1 MRAIESPTLISPV
14 RVIENPTLIS
24 PVRVYKE
31 PDFDKSGAGYKEPD
45 FDKSGAGYKE
55 PDFEK
60 SGAIWSTLLRTEC
73 KRKFNL
79 ILIGCAT
86 SAPDGSSPRGYVQL
100 FIVGDRLNLSCFLL

>member
-1 MRAIESPTLISPV
+1 M

-24 PVRVYKE
+24 PVRV
-31 PDFDKSGAGYKEPD
+31 YKEPD